1 MTLLTSLPWMHS
13 VDAKLSRARE
23 HLATL
28 ESEVAQYLEGLQSKR
43 TIILKL
49 NPDQTTVKLMTW
61 LTDAEPPPM
70 RISAIVGD
78 CVYNTRAAL
87 DNLVCSLVRIGRPQ
101 STCTGRRF
109 PVIAKVDEWNTSTLS
124 GIPVKAKIRIRDLQP
139 FNRPPASVDV
149 DPIYMLNKLRNS
161 DVHRAALL
169 TAGFSRNTRF
179 AIHLK
184 DGRVVF
190 ITAGRPLFGDA
201 FDEIPLP
208 FPPSLLN
215 EQTRVESVGTGVL
228 AFREEGPW
236 RDRPVVDVVESCLRY
251 VEDAIGTFRPFFI
264 QP

>member
-1 MTLLTSLPWMHS
+1 MTLPTSLPWMDS
-13 VDAKLSRARE
+13 VDTKLSRARE

-28 ESEVAQYLEGLQSKR
+28 ESEVAVYLEAVRSKR

-49 NPDQTTVKLMTW
+49 NADQTAVKLMTW
-61 LTDAEPPPM
+61 LTDSEPPPL

-87 DNLVCSLVRIGRPQ
+87 DNLVCSLVRMGRPR
-101 STCTGRRF
+101 STCAGRSF
-109 PVIAKVDEWNTSTLS
+109 PVVARIEDWTTSTLR
-124 GIPVKAKIRIRDLQP
+124 GIPAKAKTRIRDLQP

-149 DPIYMLNKLRNS
+149 DPLSVLNTLRNM
-161 DVHRAALL
+161 DTHRAALL
-169 TAGFSRNTRF
+169 TSGFSRNTRF

-190 ITAGRPLFGDA
+190 VTPGRPLFGES

-208 FPPSLLN
+208 FPPSLLE
-215 EQTRVESVGTGVL
+215 EQTRVEAVGTGVL
-228 AFREEGPW
+228 AFRNEGPW
-236 RDRPVVDVVESCLRY
+236 RDRPIVDVVGSCLRY
-251 VEDAIGTFRPFFI
+251 VEDAIGTFRPFFA